1 MGSMTGDEIN
11 KHGRLWGVRTDVR
24 DGTNLYST
32 ESERDQYIATQVYWA
47 PFRVEALIL
56 KDGALYNLALDFMRS
71 GDKLDSVARDLWFEM
86 NERGIREC
94 ADWPIAIEH
103 VLYALRQ
110 IESSA
115 EARARGERRRQGR
128 A

>member
-1 MGSMTGDEIN
+1 
-11 KHGRLWGVRTDVR
+11 
-24 DGTNLYST
+24 
-32 ESERDQYIATQVYWA
+32 
-47 PFRVEALIL
+47 IL
-56 KDGALYNLALDFMRS
+56 KDGALYNLALDFMRN
-71 GDKLDSVARDLWFEM
+71 GNKLASVARDLWFEM

-110 IESSA
+110 IETSA
-115 EARARGERRRQGR
+115 EAQALGERRRQGR